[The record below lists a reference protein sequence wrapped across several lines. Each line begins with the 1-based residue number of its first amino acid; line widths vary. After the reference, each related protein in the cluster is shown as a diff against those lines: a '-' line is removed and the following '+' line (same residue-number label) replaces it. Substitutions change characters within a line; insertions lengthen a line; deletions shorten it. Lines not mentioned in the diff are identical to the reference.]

1 MKFVANNN
9 TPDREVVAYVHKDGS
24 CIYFKKDGNWYCL
37 NLIDDLLVAADIY
50 NPISSKLS
58 NFTTIY
64 EGESITLQF

>member
-9 TPDREVVAYVHKDGS
+9 TPDREVVAHVHKDGS

-37 NLIDDLLVAADIY
+37 NLIHTAPEIDVVITTAI
-50 NPISSKLS
+50 SKLS